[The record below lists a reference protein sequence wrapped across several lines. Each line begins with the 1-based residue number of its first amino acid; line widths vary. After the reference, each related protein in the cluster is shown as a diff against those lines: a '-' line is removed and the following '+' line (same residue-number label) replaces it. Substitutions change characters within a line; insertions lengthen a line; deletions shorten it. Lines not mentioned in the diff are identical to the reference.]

1 MNLTSNDIYVKIQQ
15 LNRDV
20 KEQLRHRGIVVP
32 VRRKDGSIQV
42 GHYHIKRDKAGFYRV
57 LTSKNEVIVD
67 NLNLPQTAA
76 ILANRLALGK
86 WLDDDIISAD
96 TKYGHALFDETLH
109 RQLAEKSLKSNN
121 IEKAEVMFTKTA
133 IDKHK
138 KNQYKLELDRGFDK
152 LIRFR

>member
-1 MNLTSNDIYVKIQQ
+1 MNLTSNDIYAKIQQ

-20 KEQLRHRGIVVP
+20 KEKLRHQGIVVP
-32 VRRKDGSIQV
+32 VRKKDGSIQV
-42 GHYHIKRDKAGFYRV
+42 GHYHIKRDKTGFYRV
-57 LTSKNEVIVD
+57 LTSKNDVIVD

-86 WLDDDIISAD
+86 WLDDDVISAD

-121 IEKAEVMFTKTA
+121 IEKAEVMFTKSA

>member
-1 MNLTSNDIYVKIQQ
+1 MNLNTNDIYVKIQQ
-15 LNRDV
+15 LDRDV
-20 KEQLRHRGIVVP
+20 KEQLKRQGIVVP
-32 VRRKDGSIQV
+32 VRKNDGTIQV
-42 GHYHIKRDKAGFYRV
+42 GHYRIKRDKAGFYKV
-57 LTSKNEVIVD
+57 LTSNNEVIVG
-67 NLNLPQTAA
+67 NINLPQTAA

-86 WLDDDIISAD
+86 WLDDDVISAD

-121 IEKAEVMFTKTA
+121 VEKAEVMYTKTA

>member
-1 MNLTSNDIYVKIQQ
+1 MNLNTNDIYVKIQQ
-15 LNRDV
+15 LDRDV
-20 KEQLRHRGIVVP
+20 KEQLKRQGIVVP
-32 VRRKDGSIQV
+32 VRKNDGTIQV
-42 GHYHIKRDKAGFYRV
+42 GHYCIKRDKAGFYKV
-57 LTSKNEVIVD
+57 LTSKNEVIVE
-67 NLNLPQTAA
+67 NINLPQTAA

-86 WLDDDIISAD
+86 WLDDDVITAD

-121 IEKAEVMFTKTA
+121 IEKAEVMYTKTA

-138 KNQYKLELDRGFDK
+138 KNQYKLELDRGFEK

>member
-1 MNLTSNDIYVKIQQ
+1 MNLNTNDIYVKIQQ
-15 LNRDV
+15 LDRDV
-20 KEQLRHRGIVVP
+20 KEQLKRQGIVVP
-32 VRRKDGSIQV
+32 VRKNDGTIQV
-42 GHYHIKRDKAGFYRV
+42 GHYRIKRDKAGFYKV
-57 LTSKNEVIVD
+57 LTSKNEVIVE
-67 NLNLPQTAA
+67 NINLPQTAA

-86 WLDDDIISAD
+86 WLDDDVILAD

-121 IEKAEVMFTKTA
+121 IEKAEVMYTKTA

-138 KNQYKLELDRGFDK
+138 KNQYKLELDRGFEK

>member
-1 MNLTSNDIYVKIQQ
+1 MNPTSTDIYAKIQQ

-20 KEQLRHRGIVVP
+20 KEKLRHQGIVVP
-32 VRRKDGSIQV
+32 VRKNDGTIQV

-67 NLNLPQTAA
+67 HLNLPQTAA

-86 WLDDDIISAD
+86 WLDEDIISAD

-121 IEKAEVMFTKTA
+121 IEKAEVMYTKTA